1 LKNPYTLEAT
11 LFYPDDGPSAE
22 PVTFNFDVL
31 PPQPEPG
38 PFDQTQDKPDSD
50 Q

>member
-1 LKNPYTLEAT
+1 LEAT

-22 PVTFNFDVL
+22 PVTYSFDVL
-31 PPQPEPG
+31 PPQDSP
-38 PFDQTQDKPDSD
+38 KPDPA